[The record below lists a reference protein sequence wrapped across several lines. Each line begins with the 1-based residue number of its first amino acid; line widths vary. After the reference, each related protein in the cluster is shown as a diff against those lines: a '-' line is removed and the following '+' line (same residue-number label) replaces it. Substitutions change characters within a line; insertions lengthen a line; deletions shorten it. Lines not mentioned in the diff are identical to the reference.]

1 MAQPH
6 QHSMPMPDM
15 SNAIV
20 AQDEMGRPF
29 IIVRDQSNKIKS
41 SGLDALRS
49 HIQAA
54 RQVSDILRTS
64 LGPRGLDKILISQ
77 DGDINI
83 TNDGATILTE
93 MQIENEIAKLL
104 VELSKS
110 QDDEIGDG
118 TTGVVILAGAL
129 LDQALK
135 LIEMGIHP
143 IKVANGYEK
152 ASKIISN
159 HLDEIADEIVI
170 DKDDLAS
177 NLLPSSD
184 LFKAAKT
191 SLGSKIV
198 NKNHDQ
204 FAKMAVESVL
214 KVADFERNDVDFE
227 LIKLQGKLGGSISDS
242 KTING
247 VCIDKDFSHP
257 QMSKSIE
264 NAKIAILSCPFEPPK
279 PKTKHKLEISNVD
292 EFKNLQKYESDKFIQ
307 MIESIKKVGANL
319 VICQWGFDDEANS
332 LLLAN
337 NLPAVRWVGGSD
349 IESIAIAT
357 KGNIVSRFED
367 LTSEKLGHADKVYE
381 VEFGTT
387 RDKMIIIENDEQSKD
402 ENAKSNISRTQVNT
416 VTNLIRGSNKM
427 IVDESIRSL
436 HDSLCVVRNLLK
448 NNKIV
453 YGGGSVETSCS
464 LKIMEEADKQK
475 GIDQYAFRA
484 FSQALDIIPMSLA
497 ENSGYNPIEEL
508 TKLKASQVSSN
519 NPHLGIDCLGNNNNN
534 MKELFVIETFIGKKQ
549 QLLLATQL
557 TRMILKIN
565 NVIVSGKDQY

>member
-1 MAQPH
+1 M
-6 QHSMPMPDM
+6 SMPMPDM
-15 SNAIV
+15 SNAIM
-20 AQDEMGRPF
+20 AQDELGRPF
-29 IIVRDQSNKIKS
+29 IIVRDQSNKTKTT
-41 SGLDALRS
+41 GLDALKS

-54 RQVSDILRTS
+54 KQVSDILRTS

-83 TNDGATILTE
+83 TNDGATILSS
-93 MQIENEIAKLL
+93 MQIDNEIAKLL

-143 IKVANGYEK
+143 IKIANGYEK
-152 ASKIISN
+152 ASKIVSK
-159 HLDEIADEIVI
+159 HLDEISDEISI
-170 DKDDLAS
+170 DKS
-177 NLLPSSD
+177 NIENNLLESSD

-198 NKNHDQ
+198 NKNHNQ
-204 FAKMAVESVL
+204 FAKMAVESIL
-214 KVADFERNDVDFE
+214 KVADFNRNDVDFE
-227 LIKLQGKLGGSISDS
+227 LIKLQGKLGGSMSNS
-242 KTING
+242 KLING

-257 QMSKSIE
+257 QMQKVIN

-279 PKTKHKLEISNVD
+279 PKTKHKLEISNVE
-292 EFKNLQKYESDKFIQ
+292 EFKNLQEYESNKFIK
-307 MIESIKKVGANL
+307 MIEAIKNCGANM
-319 VICQWGFDDEANS
+319 VICQWGFDDEANHM
-332 LLLAN
+332 LLAN
-337 NLPAVRWVGGSD
+337 DLPAVRWVGGSD

-357 KGNIVSRFED
+357 KGSIVSRFED
-367 LTSEKLGHADKVYE
+367 LTAAKLGHADRVYE
-381 VEFGTT
+381 MEFGTT
-387 RDKMIIIENDEQSKD
+387 RDKMIIIENNETNK
-402 ENAKSNISRTQVNT
+402 KQVNT

-436 HDSLCVVRNLLK
+436 HDSLCVVRNLIK
-448 NNKIV
+448 DNRVV
-453 YGGGSVETSCS
+453 YGGGSVEASCS
-464 LKIMEEADKQK
+464 LKMTEEADKQT

-497 ENSGYNPIEEL
+497 ENSGYNPIEEV
-508 TKLKASQVSSN
+508 TKLKAEQVEKKNS
-519 NPHLGIDCLGNNNNN
+519 HLGIDCLGSGNNN
-534 MKELFVIETFIGKKQ
+534 MKDLFVIETFIGKRQ
-549 QLLLATQL
+549 QFLLATQL

-565 NVIVSGKDQY
+565 NVIITGKNYY